1 MTPAIASRV
10 AAVAAVAALGVIAA
24 RPAAAQQVPE
34 IGIATSPQGTLFYSI
49 ATAAAKT
56 ITNSGKVRALIQ
68 PYGGG
73 SQWLPLLNR
82 GELGMGLASAI
93 DTDDA
98 GRGVGTYAGNAHP
111 NVRVGGAMAAL
122 QFTVFVKGDSPA
134 KTIAD
139 LKGQR
144 LPSEYPNA
152 LVVVR
157 AMTAYIAAAGMTLAD
172 FTPVPTSNLAQNA
185 ADFKAGK
192 VDIGTLPVGAGAV
205 TELNSSVKGGIRY
218 LTMDDSP
225 AALERMHKV
234 LPYVYTQV
242 LEPSAARVGIREPI
256 TVMAYDTWILFSKD
270 LADATVYEVVKA
282 VHTGKDEL
290 VASFPWF
297 RAFEPAKMAKK
308 FTVEYHPGAVKY
320 FAERGQWPPQ
330 G

>member
-1 MTPAIASRV
+1 MTRHGIIA
-10 AAVAAVAALGVIAA
+10 AAATALGVLVAQS
-24 RPAAAQQVPE
+24 AAAQQAPE
-34 IGIATSPQGTLFYSI
+34 IGIATSPQGTLFYSV
-49 ATAAAKT
+49 ATAVAKT
-56 ITNSGKVRALIQ
+56 VTNAGKVRALIQ

-93 DTDDA
+93 DSDDA
-98 GRGVGTYAGNAHP
+98 GRGVGTYAGNPHP
-111 NVRVGGAMAAL
+111 NIRVGGAMASL
-122 QFTVFVKGDSPA
+122 QFTVFVRGDSTA
-134 KTIAD
+134 RTIAD
-139 LKGQR
+139 MKGQR
-144 LPSEYPNA
+144 LPTEYPSA

-172 FTPVPTSNLAQNA
+172 FAPVPTSTLAQNA

-192 VDIGTLPVGAGAV
+192 VDIGTLPIGAGAV
-205 TELNSSVKGGIRY
+205 TELNASVRGGVRY

-225 AALERMHKV
+225 AALARMHKV

-242 LEPSAARVGIREPI
+242 LEPSPARVGIREPI
-256 TVMAYDTWILFSKD
+256 TVMAYDTWILLSKD
-270 LADATVYEVVKA
+270 LPDATVYEVVKA

-290 VASFPWF
+290 AATFPWF
-297 RAFEPAKMAKK
+297 RAFDPAKMAKR

-320 FAERGQWPPQ
+320 FTEQGQWPPK